1 MWVPALGLA
10 DLTTSWFLEKAT
22 IVHDVGYGAITGLL
36 VPAGLLA
43 QLRRPDT
50 AIAGLQQV
58 GMCAVAYAVAGVVAD
73 RGYLVLA
80 ALVAAGLVLLLLV
93 HPTGG
98 TVFALPDESSPL
110 LAGLA
115 LLAAGPLAVYA
126 VRTAERERAG
136 AAPVDAHV
144 HLGSWGGLTAMAV
157 GIVLVALVAALRT
170 KGWRVP
176 AYSAAAAAAVWG
188 LGNALYPNELGSEG
202 RGWGLLALAWS
213 ATFALAAAYSGR
225 PSAQPG

>member
-1 MWVPALGLA
+1 MWLPALGLA
-10 DLTTSWFLEKAT
+10 DLTTSWFLEKST
-22 IVHDVGYGAITGLL
+22 LVHDLGYGAITGIL

-43 QLRRPDT
+43 QLRRPDV

-58 GMCAVAYAVAGVVAD
+58 GACAIAYAVAGLFAD

-80 ALVAAGLVLLLLV
+80 ALVAAGLAVMLLV

-98 TVFALPDESSPL
+98 TVFAVPDESSPL

-115 LLAAGPLAVYA
+115 LLAAGPLALYA
-126 VRTAERERAG
+126 VRTAERQREG
-136 AAPVDAHV
+136 AAPVDFHA

-157 GIVLVALVAALRT
+157 GIVLVALVAAVRT

-188 LGNALYPNELGSEG
+188 LGNVLYPDELGSEG
-202 RGWGLLALAWS
+202 RGWGLLALAW
-213 ATFALAAAYSGR
+213 AAVFALAAAWSGR